1 MLYIYIKRKIFCLK
15 SRKIKPNHDKGTERR
30 GNIFHNFHTFHL
42 NLSCRDGEMFK
53 HILNY
58 MRTGRPILP
67 DNFGHLEL
75 LLEEAR
81 YYELQGKRAGL
92 WTGETAD

>member
-1 MLYIYIKRKIFCLK
+1 
-15 SRKIKPNHDKGTERR
+15 
-30 GNIFHNFHTFHL
+30 
-42 NLSCRDGEMFK
+42 MFK

-58 MRTGRPILP
+58 MRTGRAILP

-92 WTGETAD
+92 WSED

>member
-1 MLYIYIKRKIFCLK
+1 
-15 SRKIKPNHDKGTERR
+15 
-30 GNIFHNFHTFHL
+30 
-42 NLSCRDGEMFK
+42 MFK

-58 MRTGRPILP
+58 MRTGRAILP

-81 YYELQGKRAGL
+81 YYELQGKREL
-92 WTGETAD
+92 DCEMERRED

>member
-1 MLYIYIKRKIFCLK
+1 MYLFVSQFDSFSL
-15 SRKIKPNHDKGTERR
+15 H
-30 GNIFHNFHTFHL
+30 
-42 NLSCRDGEMFK
+42 CRDGEMFK

-58 MRTGRPILP
+58 MRTGRSILP

-81 YYELQGKRAGL
+81 YYELQGK
-92 WTGETAD
+92 